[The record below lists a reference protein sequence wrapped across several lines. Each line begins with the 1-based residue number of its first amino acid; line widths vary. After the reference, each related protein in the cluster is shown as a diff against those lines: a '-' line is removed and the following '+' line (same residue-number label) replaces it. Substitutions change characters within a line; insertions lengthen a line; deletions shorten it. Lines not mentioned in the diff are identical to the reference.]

1 MAGRPYLVT
10 GGTGSGKSLL
20 GLSFLLEG
28 LRLGEEVL
36 LVAVDEPPNEIVE
49 NVRAFGWD
57 LSAVRT
63 LDANPG
69 TRAIKR
75 MADVQEIRALADL
88 KSMRDLS
95 SEQRKAGDAD
105 DISIQSIHLKLRQQM
120 GGGRFTRVVVDS
132 LTSIR
137 RFGMKTMTPGDMQP
151 ERTEVQSLLRF
162 LSEMEVTT
170 LLTATPGKSDGPL
183 AGGDPDPRGDPSD
196 PEVGRRPLDPPD
208 QDRPHA
214 RVGPRPRA
222 ASVRDH
228 PAGIRR
234 RVDPGLR
241 RRRRASRER
250 RRGILAAYMR
260 PGFMAPGRPPGTR

>member
-1 MAGRPYLVT
+1 MVAEGRVSTGIPGLDRMLGGGLMGGRPYLIT

-20 GLSFLLEG
+20 ALSFLLEG

-36 LVAVDEPPNEIVE
+36 LVAVDEPPTEIVE

-75 MADVQEIRALADL
+75 MADVQEIRALSDL
-88 KSMRDLS
+88 KTMRDLS
-95 SEQRKAGDAD
+95 SEVRKPSDSD

-120 GGGRFTRVVVDS
+120 GGRRFRRVVVDS

-137 RFGMKTMTPGDMQP
+137 RFAMKVASGGDMQP
-151 ERTEVQSLLRF
+151 ERTEIQSLLRF

-170 LLTATPGKSDGPL
+170 LLTATPGNPMVLSPEEILTRGEILVTRKWV
-183 AGGDPDPRGDPSD
+183 GDRSIRQVKIVRMRGSAHD
-196 PEVGRRPLDPPD
+196 PERRPFAITP
-208 QDRPHA
+208 QGFV
-214 RVGPRPRA
+214 VG
-222 ASVRDH
+222 
-228 PAGIRR
+228 
-234 RVDPGLR
+234 
-241 RRRRASRER
+241 
-250 RRGILAAYMR
+250 
-260 PGFMAPGRPPGTR
+260 